1 MTGKMKDIV
10 AKTMRDIVE
19 GECDVSSLMSCLML
33 TSYNSDYPE
42 CKKHKEVLELQE
54 FLQSEA
60 PEFYGFEPEELK
72 VIEAAIKA
80 EVKERIKD
88 ESLNHLVTFR
98 LLVAYIILTD
108 IENDGEYKAPE
119 GNSKV
124 AKCEEIFTMFCSMCF
139 METEILEGI
148 KAAIGYDC

>member
-1 MTGKMKDIV
+1 MTDKMKDIV
-10 AKTMRDIVE
+10 AKTVRDIVE

-33 TSYNSDYPE
+33 TSYNSDYLE

-60 PEFYGFEPEELK
+60 PEFCGFEPEELK

-108 IENDGEYKAPE
+108 VENDGEYKAPE

-139 METEILEGI
+139 METEIMEGI
-148 KAAIGYDC
+148 KAAIGYDR

>member
-1 MTGKMKDIV
+1 MTDKMRTIV
-10 AKTMRDIVE
+10 AETMKGIVE
-19 GECDVSSLMSCLML
+19 GECDVSSLMDCLML

-42 CKKHKEVLELQE
+42 CKKNKEVMELQE

-60 PEFYGFEPEELK
+60 PQFTGFEPEELK

-80 EVKERIKD
+80 EVLERIKD

-148 KAAIGYDC
+148 KAANNYDC